1 MENLC
6 NFYRFL
12 SLARLLI
19 PRIFVFRR
27 LLSYSKRPFLSAPR
41 FFTVLM
47 LFPTNGDTLSQSR
60 TPFCLCLVPFL
71 SLPPHFCF
79 SALMLFPTC
88 ALLSTALHFSFCL
101 VSFFR
106 DNPPHFCFSALMLFP
121 TNGDTL
127 SQSRTPFCLCL
138 VPFLSLPPHFC
149 FSALMLF
156 PTCALLSTAP
166 RPVSLS
172 ALCLSFAIIP
182 RIFVFQ
188 RLCSFQPARFSL
200 PPRAPYRFSSLSTYC
215 RHETYHPRLLFSSH
229 FFRTLCRRIRLN
241 GIPALVFFVFFQH
254 GCLSR
259 RPLLGGDCGG
269 VASFLADCLSSDCA
283 TQLNCLTHFR
293 KSDRIKARKVFGKH
307 FRIKKPR

>member
-41 FFTVLM
+41 FFTV
-47 LFPTNGDTLSQSR
+47 
-60 TPFCLCLVPFL
+60 
-71 SLPPHFCF
+71 
-79 SALMLFPTC
+79 
-88 ALLSTALHFSFCL
+88 
-101 VSFFR
+101 
-106 DNPPHFCFSALMLFP
+106 LMLFP